1 MESTFNNTP
10 HSSNTSSN
18 NSPKRNSGAS
28 SSSFS
33 SGSSVGSTSTGSSV
47 GSSVSQSADK
57 LSAKAD
63 TLVDKVKNIDVQEQ
77 ISMLK
82 DKAAPAYD
90 YSVDYVKQNPMLAI
104 GGAAAIGFFAGMLFS
119 RK

>member
-10 HSSNTSSN
+10 HSSNTSSG
-18 NSPKRNSGAS
+18 SSSKRNTGAS
-28 SSSFS
+28 ASSYSA
-33 SGSSVGSTSTGSSV
+33 GSSVGSTGSV
-47 GSSVSQSADK
+47 GSSVSSSADK
-57 LSAKAD
+57 VSNVAD
-63 TLVDKVKNIDVQEQ
+63 NFVDKVKNIDVQEQ

-90 YSVDYVKQNPMLAI
+90 YSVDYVKQNPMLAV
-104 GGAAAIGFFAGMLFS
+104 GGAALVGFFAGMLFC